1 LLNFAEEYNVLF
13 EVLGEGREQ
22 SCFLKDFSMQ
32 PKWRSSIGRYRKR
45 GDLQLKDLAKS
56 GCNARLFLN
65 AYPHSFLVIAY
76 VYFENFFE

>member
-13 EVLGEGREQ
+13 EVLGEGPEQ

-45 GDLQLKDLAKS
+45 GDLQLEDLAKS
-56 GCNARLFLN
+56 GCNARLFLKCLS
-65 AYPHSFLVIAY
+65 SFFSRDSLCV
-76 VYFENFFE
+76 F